1 MATDKL
7 TVGFVGVGAVGTVM
21 ATCLAEAG
29 ARVVVADIPE
39 RIAQIQERGLGMHW
53 EERHRAH
60 EVETVGSI
68 RELASAHPDCIM
80 VATKAYV
87 LPRIMPEVADA
98 AGKDCLVISAENG
111 IETEAEL
118 ARFIPPAN
126 VARMVINFAAGL
138 DEAGFARVVWFN
150 PPNAFG
156 ALTDEERPA
165 LEQLVALLN
174 AAGLNSEIVDTTTIK
189 KRAFLKTIL
198 TSALMP
204 LCAILGL
211 TMKEAM
217 TGKAT
222 RQIAGDVVRE
232 GLAVARRLGYEY
244 GEGIWEQCM
253 GYLDKGGS
261 HHPSMSVDLRNKRPT
276 EIEFINGKLLEVGS
290 QFAELTLEVNRVLV
304 GMLMTQEVRNGTRA
318 PHDLPAYLQPMP
330 KATAAAAATEKG

>member
-1 MATDKL
+1 
-7 TVGFVGVGAVGTVM
+7 
-21 ATCLAEAG
+21 LAEAG
-29 ARVVVADIPE
+29 ARIVAADIPE
-39 RIAQIQERGLGMHW
+39 RIAQIKEHGLGLHW
-53 EERHRAH
+53 EEKHRAH
-60 EVETVGSI
+60 EVETVDSI
-68 RELASAHPDCIM
+68 PELAYARPDCIL

-87 LPRIMPEVADA
+87 LPKVMPAVADA
-98 AGKDCLVISAENG
+98 AGKDCIVISAENG

-118 ARFIPPAN
+118 ARFLPPEN
-126 VARMVINFAAGL
+126 VVRMVINFAAGL
-138 DEAGFARVVWFN
+138 DEAGSARVVWFN

-156 ALTDEERPA
+156 ALTEEKRPA
-165 LEQLVALLN
+165 LERLVELLN
-174 AAGLNSEIVDTTTIK
+174 SAGLKSEIVDTTTIK

-204 LCAILGL
+204 LCSILGL

-217 TGKAT
+217 SGKAT
-222 RQIAGDVVRE
+222 RQIAGDVVTE
-232 GLAVARRLGYEY
+232 GLAVARCLGYEY

-290 QFAELTLEVNRVLV
+290 QFGELTLEVNRVLV

-318 PHDLPAYLQPMP
+318 PDDMPAYLQPMP
-330 KATAAAAATEKG
+330 KATAAAVAPEKG